1 MVPQECRSRIKR
13 ECLPL
18 PLLYGLQDPAS
29 GPKLRTKLQSK
40 SISNKDTQEIMELVH
55 NSKAIKRFEKDMKAL
70 ATKAELKLR
79 TLRGNTE
86 ILLLLIEAMLP
97 AIE

>member
-1 MVPQECRSRIKR
+1 
-13 ECLPL
+13 
-18 PLLYGLQDPAS
+18 
-29 GPKLRTKLQSK
+29 
-40 SISNKDTQEIMELVH
+40 MELVH
-55 NSKAIKRFEKDMKAL
+55 NSKAIKRFEKDMTAL